1 MDLDTAFVYVKTPE
15 ENDWR
20 KASNAQNLGGTAR
33 TLDGT
38 FGVLFGWKGMAEGK
52 DHFGISHIRK
62 GLFAKNGV
70 SEIDDKKSFLLTE
83 DGFVK
88 QREKTYADKY
98 VFVFEDDYLGGLKEF
113 YSLCGYTPVLPKYA
127 LGNWWSR
134 YHAYTQDEY
143 ISLMDEFAQ
152 KGVPLTVATV
162 DMDWHIVKNTPK
174 DAEFKSFQ
182 GAGWT
187 GYTFEKQLFPDHKNS
202 LPI

>member
-70 SEIDDKKSFLLTE
+70 SEIDDKNLFCSPRTALLSKEKRPMRTNTCLCLKTIILADSKSFIR
-83 DGFVK
+83 F
-88 QREKTYADKY
+88 ADTLPFAKIRAWQL
-98 VFVFEDDYLGGLKEF
+98 VVALSRIHARRIYLAHGRVCPKGR
-113 YSLCGYTPVLPKYA
+113 SAHGCDCGYGLAHCQKHAQGRRVQVF
-127 LGNWWSR
+127 SR
-134 YHAYTQDEY
+134 R
-143 ISLMDEFAQ
+143 
-152 KGVPLTVATV
+152 GVDGIHL
-162 DMDWHIVKNTPK
+162 
-174 DAEFKSFQ
+174 
-182 GAGWT
+182 
-187 GYTFEKQLFPDHKNS
+187 
-202 LPI
+202 